1 LAITFDDDL
10 PFWLLLALKK
20 GGGIFFAPTSHRRIS
35 LFKWKKASGYHRRSL
50 TETAM
55 FRFKCLFG
63 GNLKNRH
70 FDRQVTEAYCRA
82 VAMNKMTFLGM
93 PNSVLQGDSA

>member
-1 LAITFDDDL
+1 
-10 PFWLLLALKK
+10 
-20 GGGIFFAPTSHRRIS
+20 
-35 LFKWKKASGYHRRSL
+35 LFS
-50 TETAM
+50 
-55 FRFKCLFG
+55 
-63 GNLKNRH
+63 GNLKNRR